1 MAKVGRPRKTR
12 RVSTGVSTEGIGG
25 FGLFELKCKYCQNT
39 ALVSEGTKSRI
50 CALCLMKLDGFYPVQ
65 EIEAMKGKKKED
77 H

>member
-12 RVSTGVSTEGIGG
+12 KVSAEGIGG
-25 FGLFELKCKYCQNT
+25 FGFFELKCKYCQNT

-65 EIEAMKGKKKED
+65 EIEVMKGKKKED

>member
-12 RVSTGVSTEGIGG
+12 RVSAEGIGG
-25 FGLFELKCKYCQNT
+25 FGLFELKCKYCQDT

-50 CALCLMKLDGFYPVQ
+50 CGMCTMKLDGFYPVQ

>member
-12 RVSTGVSTEGIGG
+12 RVSTEGIGG
-25 FGLFELKCKYCQNT
+25 FGLFEMKCKYCQNT

-50 CALCLMKLDGFYPVQ
+50 CGLCVMKLDGYLPIQ
-65 EIEAMKGKKKED
+65 QIQTKNKKEV